1 MSAYNMRAGSEPNE
15 LSSTSTWVRIAL
27 GVALIIAGAVVLGD
41 IALATVISAKVIGA
55 VAVIAGIF
63 EVVHAFWTRGWG
75 GFMWQILLGLL
86 YIAFGVTLF
95 TQPVA
100 GAVVLTYFL
109 GFMLVASGIVRVV
122 LSFKLW
128 QEAGWMM
135 LLSGLLGIAAGFVI
149 LTGFPATGLWVIGFV
164 LGVDLV
170 FHGLAWILYALVPG
184 DGAAIQRP

>member
-27 GVALIIAGAVVLGD
+27 GIALIIAGAVVLGD
-41 IALATVISAKVIGA
+41 VALATVISAKVIGA

-63 EVVHAFWTRGWG
+63 EVAHAFWTKGWG
-75 GFMWQILLGLL
+75 GFLWQLLLGLL

-100 GAVVLTYFL
+100 GALVLTYFL
-109 GFMLVASGIVRVV
+109 GFMLMASGIVRVV
-122 LSFKLW
+122 LSFTLW

-170 FHGLAWILYALVPG
+170 FHGLAWSDARL
-184 DGAAIQRP
+184 